1 MIVPSC
7 AIWSSRSLANDE
19 PLFPRPAAKG
29 LRLPKFLV
37 AESETATERDERR
50 KHAGKSSGETYAATL
65 SQLRPEADVTI
76 VAPADADAASLMP
89 SDLAQYDAVF
99 VTGAPLHVY
108 DNSAEVRRQ
117 LAFMTSV
124 FASGTPSFGSCA
136 GLQLAVAAAGGTVRK
151 MKRMEAGISRR
162 ITPTDEGRHHPL
174 LSGRGLCWDAPAIHG
189 DEVETLPANATLLA
203 SNAVSHVQAVEI
215 RHDGGVFWGV
225 QYHPELAPGE
235 IAVALRR
242 QASDIVDAGLAETV
256 GDVERRADQLDVLQ
270 GDAGRTTALWA
281 LGVDHQFADEESRR
295 LELTNFLEHLAKC

>member
-1 MIVPSC
+1 M
-7 AIWSSRSLANDE
+7 
-19 PLFPRPAAKG
+19 
-29 LRLPKFLV
+29 PKFLV

-50 KHAGKSSGETYAATL
+50 KHAGKSSGETYAATI

-76 VAPADADAASLMP
+76 VAPADADATPLTA
-89 SDLAQYDAVF
+89 SDLAEYDAVF

-108 DNSAEVRRQ
+108 DDSPEVCRQ
-117 LAFMTSV
+117 LAFMASV

-136 GLQLAVAAAGGTVRK
+136 GLQLAVAAAGGKVRK
-151 MKRMEAGISRR
+151 MEQMEAGISRR
-162 ITPTDEGRHHPL
+162 IAPTEAGRNHPL
-174 LSGRGLCWDAPAIHG
+174 LSGRGSCWDAPAIHG
-189 DEVETLPANATLLA
+189 DEVATLPAGATLLA

-256 GDVERRADQLDVLQ
+256 QDVERRADQLDVLQ
-270 GDAGRTTALWA
+270 HDARRTTALWA
-281 LGVDHQFADEESRR
+281 LGVDHRFADEKTRR

>member
-1 MIVPSC
+1 M
-7 AIWSSRSLANDE
+7 
-19 PLFPRPAAKG
+19 
-29 LRLPKFLV
+29 PKFLV

-76 VAPADADAASLMP
+76 VAPADADATPLTP
-89 SDLAQYDAVF
+89 PDLAGYDAVF

-108 DNSAEVRRQ
+108 DDSPEVRRQ
-117 LAFMTSV
+117 LTFMENV

-151 MKRMEAGISRR
+151 MERMEAGISRR
-162 ITPTDEGRHHPL
+162 IVPTEAGRSHPL

-189 DEVETLPANATLLA
+189 DEVATLPAGATLLA
-203 SNAVSHVQAVEI
+203 SNAVSHVQAAEI

-242 QASDIVDAGLAETV
+242 QASDIVDAGLAETIE
-256 GDVERRADQLDVLQ
+256 DIERRADQLDVLQ
-270 GDAGRTTALWA
+270 HDAGRTTALWE
-281 LGVDHQFADEESRR
+281 LGLDYRFAEEECRR

>member
-1 MIVPSC
+1 M
-7 AIWSSRSLANDE
+7 
-19 PLFPRPAAKG
+19 
-29 LRLPKFLV
+29 PKFLV

-65 SQLRPEADVTI
+65 SQLRPEADITI
-76 VAPADADAASLMP
+76 VAPADADATPLTPA
-89 SDLAQYDAVF
+89 DLARYDAVF

-108 DNSAEVRRQ
+108 DDSPEVRRQ
-117 LAFMTSV
+117 LAFMKGV

-151 MKRMEAGISRR
+151 MERMEAGISRR
-162 ITPTDEGRHHPL
+162 ITPTAEGRGHPL

-189 DEVETLPANATLLA
+189 DEVATLPANATLLA
-203 SNAVSHVQAVEI
+203 SNTVSHVQAVEI
-215 RHDGGVFWGV
+215 RHEGGTFWGV

-256 GDVERRADQLDVLQ
+256 EDVERRADQLDVLQ
-270 GDAGRTTALWA
+270 HDAGRTTALWA
-281 LGVDHQFADEESRR
+281 LGVDHRFAEEETRR
-295 LELTNFLEHLAKC
+295 LELTNFLKHLAKC